1 MSPMDRRA
9 FLKSSALGVPAV
21 IGSSAALAALSG
33 HVPAAD
39 SKPSAHA
46 ETYRLCREIPVQAG
60 YDLVVAGGGPAG
72 AAAAICAA
80 RLGAKVLLVE
90 AVGCLGG
97 MGTSAYVS
105 NWYSLGDGRR
115 LLVGGLILELI
126 GGLCRGGQVS
136 PSTADAFQKG
146 KYLGNVGFHPE
157 SLKLLLDKLCHDAG
171 VEVRFFTRVIDADV
185 NRETGRVNGVVTN
198 SVEGYRY
205 IRAAAFVDA
214 TGDAVLADLC
224 GAKSRAAGR
233 DTPHIMP
240 PTLCAM
246 IADID
251 FDRFAKG
258 NQQAMVEKA
267 VADKFFTQPDR
278 HVPGIFRCGPNTA
291 TMNAGHL
298 FHANALQSRSLSD
311 ALVLGRRLVQ
321 EYAAFYRKYMPG
333 CEKMQ
338 VASTGSLLGVRES
351 RRIVGEYEM
360 NYRDFQARRHFPDQ
374 IAVYSKGVDIHVYD
388 LSPAEYQRYYQ
399 EYNAMD
405 KLKKGES
412 YGIPYGVL
420 VPKGWTNLW
429 VAGRCA
435 STDIKVQGAI
445 RDQPCCSMMGQAAG
459 TAAVQAIRTGQTACE
474 LDTAQLVETLRGH
487 GAYLPQTE
495 LCKTMTR

>member
-1 MSPMDRRA
+1 MTS
-9 FLKSSALGVPAV
+9 
-21 IGSSAALAALSG
+21 LSG
-33 HVPAAD
+33 QAGVAASRVPAAG
-39 SKPSAHA
+39 
-46 ETYRLCREIPVQAG
+46 ETYRLAREIPVEAG

-72 AAAAICAA
+72 TTAAVAAA

-90 AVGCLGG
+90 GVGCLGG

-105 NWYSLGDGRR
+105 NWYSLGDGHR

-126 GGLCRGGQVS
+126 GKLCREGHVA
-136 PSTADAFQKG
+136 PATADEFQKG
-146 KYLGNVGFHPE
+146 KYLHNVGFQPE
-157 SLKLLLDKLCHDAG
+157 SLKLLLDKTCHEAG

-185 NRETGRVNGVVTN
+185 DRATGRVKGVVTN

-205 IRAAAFVDA
+205 IRAAAFIDA

-224 GAKSRAAGR
+224 GVPCRAAGR
-233 DTPHIMP
+233 DTPQIMP

-246 IADID
+246 VADID
-251 FDRFAKG
+251 YEQFKKAS
-258 NQQAMVEKA
+258 QQAMVEKA
-267 VADKFFTQPDR
+267 VDDKFFSQPDR
-278 HVPGIFRCGPNTA
+278 HVPGLFRCGPNTA

-298 FHANALQSRSLSD
+298 FHTNALKTRSLSE
-311 ALVLGRRLVQ
+311 ALALGRRLVQ
-321 EYAAFYRKYMPG
+321 EYAAFFRKYMPG

-338 VASTGSLLGVRES
+338 VVSTGSLLGVRES

-360 NYRDFQARRHFPDQ
+360 NYADFQARRHFPDQ

-388 LSPAEYQRYYQ
+388 LSPAEYQRYYH

-412 YGIPYGVL
+412 YGIPYGIL
-420 VPKGWTNLW
+420 APKGWANLW
-429 VAGRCA
+429 VAGRCT

-459 TAAVQAIRTGQTACE
+459 TAAVQAIRTGQKACE
-474 LDTAQLVETLRGH
+474 LDTAMLVETLRSH

-495 LCKTMTR
+495 LSKTMTR